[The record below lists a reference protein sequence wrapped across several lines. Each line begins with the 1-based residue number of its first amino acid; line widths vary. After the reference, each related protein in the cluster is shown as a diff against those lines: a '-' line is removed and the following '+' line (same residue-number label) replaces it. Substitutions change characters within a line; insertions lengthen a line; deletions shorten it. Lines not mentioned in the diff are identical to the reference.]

1 MVRLQLLRLSF
12 FFATSFFL
20 QGCLEFRQSDR
31 DMFKNLAT
39 RKYKPKISYYDTLNR
54 HIRYMEIGND
64 SLPTV
69 IFVHGSPSSMN
80 FFNNYFKDSTLLEH
94 CKMVGIDRPG
104 YGYSDFG
111 NIEPSI
117 EKQAKFLAPIVQ
129 RIKNKNKRKKTI
141 LLSSSYGGPI
151 IAKIAMDNRK
161 DVDGILFVAPALDP
175 ENEMR
180 FWFNRPLD
188 NKIIRFF
195 MPKTFCMANDE
206 KKVHAQELKKI
217 LNGWDN
223 VQVKHVFYL
232 QGDQDDIVSVKNLAF
247 AKKQLKYA
255 NFKSE
260 LVPKRKHT
268 LIYEEEKLVK
278 DRLLRLI
285 SQVVEDKE
293 NEQVP
298 ATPK

>member
-1 MVRLQLLRLSF
+1 MLLINSF
-12 FFATSFFL
+12 KWMLILLFPFFL
-20 QGCLEFRQSDR
+20 QSCLEFRQSDR
-31 DMFKNLAT
+31 DMFKSIAT

-117 EKQAKFLAPIVQ
+117 EQQAKFLAPIVQ
-129 RIKNKNKRKKTI
+129 RIRKKNKRKKTI
-141 LLSSSYGGPI
+141 LLSSSYGGPV
-151 IAKIAMDNRK
+151 IAKIAMDNRR
-161 DVDGILFVAPALDP
+161 DIDGILFVAPALDP

-180 FWFNRPLD
+180 FWFNRPLK
-188 NKIIRFF
+188 NKFIRFF

-206 KKVHAQELKKI
+206 KEAHAQELQKI
-217 LNGWDN
+217 LSGWEN
-223 VQVKHVFYL
+223 IKVKHVFYL
-232 QGDQDDIVSVKNLAF
+232 QGEQDDIVSIKNLKF
-247 AKKQLKYA
+247 AKEKLKYTD
-255 NFKSE
+255 FQSE

-278 DRLLRLI
+278 QRLLKLI
-285 SQVVEDKE
+285 GQVADDIEHK
-293 NEQVP
+293 
-298 ATPK
+298 

>member
-1 MVRLQLLRLSF
+1 MAHINLIKWV
-12 FFATSFFL
+12 FFL
-20 QGCLEFRQSDR
+20 FIFMSLQSCLEFRESDH
-31 DMFKNLAT
+31 DMFKSIAT

-117 EKQAKFLAPIVQ
+117 EKQANFLTPIVQ
-129 RIKNKNKRKKTI
+129 RLKRKNKRKKTI
-141 LLSSSYGGPI
+141 LLSSSYGGPV
-151 IAKIAMDNRK
+151 IAKIAMDNRR
-161 DVDGILFVAPALDP
+161 DIDGILFVAPALDP
-175 ENEMR
+175 ENETH
-180 FWFNRPLD
+180 FWFNRPLK
-188 NKIIRFF
+188 NRFIRFF

-206 KKVHAQELKKI
+206 KEAHAQELKKI
-217 LNGWDN
+217 LSGWDN
-223 VQVKHVFYL
+223 IKVKHVFYI
-232 QGDQDDIVSVKNLAF
+232 QGDEDDVVSTKNLKF
-247 AKKQLKYA
+247 AKEKLKYA
-255 NFKSE
+255 DFQSE
-260 LVPKRKHT
+260 LVHKRKHT

-278 DRLLRLI
+278 DRLLKLI
-285 SQVVEDKE
+285 GAVAKDAE
-293 NEQVP
+293 NLESPIQH
-298 ATPK
+298 